1 MRLRTMS
8 DEAICGHIGER
19 VKKLRLEANLTQGFV
34 TEETGISRQTLI
46 NLETHGKGTL
56 ATLVAVLRAIG
67 ALDRLSS
74 LTEEIRPSPIM
85 VMRLGG
91 KLRQRASA
99 TSQKDPAQRVVGVKS
114 KLVSPKAVRKKT
126 KGGDW

>member
-19 VKKLRLEANLTQGFV
+19 VKKLRLDANLSQGFV

-67 ALDRLSS
+67 ALERLSS
-74 LTEEIRPSPIM
+74 LTEEIRPSPIK
-85 VMRLGG
+85 VMQLGG
-91 KLRQRASA
+91 KMRQRAS
-99 TSQKDPAQRVVGVKS
+99 TSPNNPAQRVLAGKS
-114 KLVSPKAVRKKT
+114 RVVSPQAVKKKT
-126 KGGDW
+126 KEGDW

>member
-1 MRLRTMS
+1 MS

-19 VKKLRLEANLTQGFV
+19 VKKLRLDANLSQGFV

-74 LTEEIRPSPIM
+74 LTEEIRPSPIK
-85 VMRLGG
+85 VMQLGG
-91 KLRQRASA
+91 KMRQRAS
-99 TSQKDPAQRVVGVKS
+99 TSSPNAPAQRVLAGKS
-114 KLVSPKAVRKKT
+114 RVVSPQAVKKKT
-126 KGGDW
+126 KEGDW